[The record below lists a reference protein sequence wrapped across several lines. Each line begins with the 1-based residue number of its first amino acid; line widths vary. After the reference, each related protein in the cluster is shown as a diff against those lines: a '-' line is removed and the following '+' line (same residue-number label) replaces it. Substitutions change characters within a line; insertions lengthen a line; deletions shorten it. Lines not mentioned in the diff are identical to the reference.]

1 MKPRKLSLL
10 LLAGFF
16 FIFFM
21 LIAGSDSS
29 TTNSG
34 SEEGQNLP
42 EAVLRWKD
50 KVTKEAA
57 KNEISEAVPYLLG
70 IIMAESGGNSEK
82 YPDVMQCSESQGKP
96 PNSIQDPNESIE
108 VGVKYFADMWKG
120 HREYDVLNIV

>member
-82 YPDVMQCSESQGKP
+82 ISRCNAMFRKP
-96 PNSIQDPNESIE
+96 R
-108 VGVKYFADMWKG
+108 KAT
-120 HREYDVLNIV
+120 

>member
-1 MKPRKLSLL
+1 MKPRKYLFLFTGRFL
-10 LLAGFF
+10 FY
-16 FIFFM
+16 IFM

-96 PNSIQDPNESIE
+96 PNSIQDPNE
-108 VGVKYFADMWKG
+108 
-120 HREYDVLNIV
+120 